1 MFNLIFDINTIG
13 RDGGWTNH
21 FRGMYSSYEKVTEF
35 INKNRTKLAW
45 FKLTYE
51 RDCPLVTK
59 VQENDADLFY
69 NSISCWY
76 KKGDIA
82 YPFDPR
88 DEFEKYYH
96 DGCEELGL
104 PKWKYLKEFI
114 NTKND
119 LRYSFGD

>member
-1 MFNLIFDINTIG
+1 MYNLIFDINTFG
-13 RDGGWTNH
+13 RDGGWVNH
-21 FRGMYSSYEKVTEF
+21 FRGMYSTYEKVTEF
-35 INKNRTKLAW
+35 INKNRSKLAW

-51 RDCPLVTK
+51 RDCPLIDK
-59 VQENDADLFY
+59 VHFDQDELFM
-69 NSISCWY
+69 NGIPCWY

-82 YPFDPR
+82 YAFDPR
-88 DEFEKYYH
+88 YDFEKYYH
-96 DGCEELGL
+96 NGCEELAL